1 MKFSPE
7 TVHMQVSS
15 PLGNLIVAATPRGL
29 SGLWFD
35 DQQYLPPWA
44 NWPQVSDHPMLL
56 ATQTWLAAYFAG
68 DTTPWTLPLD
78 MSAGTAFQQSVW
90 QALLKIPRGQCS
102 TYGQISQDI
111 GNPTAVRAVG
121 GAIGHNP
128 IGIIV
133 PCHRVIGKDG
143 SLTGYAGGLG
153 RKTKLLDLELRDTA
167 PHPESL
173 F

>member
-1 MKFSPE
+1 MKFDPN
-7 TVHMQVSS
+7 TVHSRVSS
-15 PLGNLIVAATPRGL
+15 PLGVLILAATPRGL
-29 SGLWFD
+29 SGVWFD

-44 NWPQVSDHPMLL
+44 AWPTATDHPVLL
-56 ATQTWLAAYFAG
+56 ATTAWLSAYFEGSRRPFAQ
-68 DTTPWTLPLD
+68 PLD
-78 MSAGTAFQQSVW
+78 LSAGTAFQQSVW
-90 QALLKIPRGQCS
+90 QALLKIPLGQCS

-111 GNPTAVRAVG
+111 GNPKAVRAVG

-143 SLTGYAGGLG
+143 TLTGYAGGLA
-153 RKTKLLDLELRDTA
+153 RKTALLDLELGTKG
-167 PHPESL
+167 L

>member
-1 MKFSPE
+1 MKLDPR
-7 TVHMQVSS
+7 TVQSRINS
-15 PLGNLIVAATPRGL
+15 PLGTLILAATPRGL

-35 DQQYLPPWA
+35 DQRYLPPWA
-44 NWPQVSDHPMLL
+44 AWPQVDDHPVLL
-56 ATQTWLAAYFAG
+56 ATQDWLAAYFG
-68 DTTPWTLPLD
+68 GSPEHFDQPLD
-78 MSAGTAFQQSVW
+78 LSAGTAFQQSVW
-90 QALLKIPRGQCS
+90 QALLKIPLGQCS

-143 SLTGYAGGLG
+143 SLTGYAGGLA
-153 RKTKLLDLELRDTA
+153 RKTALLELEMKLELGTKG
-167 PHPESL
+167 L

>member
-1 MKFSPE
+1 MNFSSE
-7 TVHMQVSS
+7 TVRTQIDS
-15 PLGNLIVAATPRGL
+15 PLGRLILSATPCGL

-44 NWPQVSDHPMLL
+44 TWPVDDQHPVLV
-56 ATQTWLAAYFAG
+56 ATHAWLKRYFAG
-68 DTTPWTLPLD
+68 SRAPFDQPLD
-78 MSAGTAFQQSVW
+78 LRAGTPFQQSVW
-90 QALLKIPRGQCS
+90 HALLEIPLGQCS
-102 TYGQISQDI
+102 TYGQISQAI
-111 GNPTAVRAVG
+111 GKPKAVRAVG

-143 SLTGYAGGLG
+143 TLTGYAGGLP
-153 RKTKLLDLELRDTA
+153 RKTALLDLELGTKG
-167 PHPESL
+167 L